1 MMTDTERKKY
11 YESALHT
18 FSCEARAIAEL
29 DRNLDREA
37 FLKTVELLSETQ
49 GRIILSACGGTATC
63 ARRAVQGFNNVDRA
77 AQFLSPC
84 DAPHG
89 DYGMIRR
96 GEILMLLSK
105 SGKTQEL
112 EPLIPVA
119 RRRGAYIITVTE
131 NPDAAIARDADLVL
145 TLHSGI
151 EACPY
156 QCLSTSSA
164 MAMMAVFDAIDICI
178 MLRNGIDLDYFRIVH
193 PGGGVGDMLRTA
205 AEKKR

>member
-1 MMTDTERKKY
+1 MTDTERKKY

-96 GEILMLLSK
+96 G
-105 SGKTQEL
+105 
-112 EPLIPVA
+112 
-119 RRRGAYIITVTE
+119 AYIITVTE

>member
-1 MMTDTERKKY
+1 MTDEEHSRFH
-11 YESALHT
+11 EIGLHT
-18 FSCEARAIAEL
+18 FACEARAIAEL
-29 DRNLDREA
+29 DKNLDWDA
-37 FLKTVELLSETQ
+37 FQRAVELLAETQ

-96 GEILMLLSK
+96 GDILLLLSK

-119 RRRGAYIITVTE
+119 RQRGAFIMTVTE
-131 NPDAAIARDADLVL
+131 DPDARIAKEADLTL
-145 TLHSGI
+145 TLHSGD

-164 MAMMAVFDAIDICI
+164 MAMMAVFDAIDLCI
-178 MLRNGIDLDYFRIVH
+178 MQHNGIDLDYFRMVH
-193 PGGGVGDMLRTA
+193 PGGGVGDMLRRSC
-205 AEKKR
+205 EPIN

>member
-1 MMTDTERKKY
+1 
-11 YESALHT
+11 
-18 FSCEARAIAEL
+18 
-29 DRNLDREA
+29 
-37 FLKTVELLSETQ
+37 
-49 GRIILSACGGTATC
+49 
-63 ARRAVQGFNNVDRA
+63 
-77 AQFLSPC
+77 
-84 DAPHG
+84 
-89 DYGMIRR
+89 MIRR
-96 GEILMLLSK
+96 VDFLMLLSK

>member
-96 GEILMLLSK
+96 GDILMLLSK

-112 EPLIPVA
+112 EPRRIYHHRDRKSGRRDRP
-119 RRRGAYIITVTE
+119 RRRSCA
-131 NPDAAIARDADLVL
+131 DAAFWHRGLSLSVPVHQLSDGNDGSVRCDRY
-145 TLHSGI
+145 LHYAPQWYRS
-151 EACPY
+151 
-156 QCLSTSSA
+156 
-164 MAMMAVFDAIDICI
+164 
-178 MLRNGIDLDYFRIVH
+178 
-193 PGGGVGDMLRTA
+193 
-205 AEKKR
+205 